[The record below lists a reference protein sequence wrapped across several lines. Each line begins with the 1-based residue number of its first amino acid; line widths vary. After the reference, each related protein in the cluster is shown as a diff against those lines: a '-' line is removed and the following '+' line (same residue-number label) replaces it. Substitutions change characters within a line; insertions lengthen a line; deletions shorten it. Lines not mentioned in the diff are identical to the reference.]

1 MTRKSIEEAR
11 QRKVEIALTKR
22 KYADWLGT
30 LTQVERE
37 VALAAMRTYERIV
50 EGKRLLGGC
59 YLLSF
64 FLNQYL
70 KREKGIE
77 TTAVV
82 GWINDGTTPLMISH
96 AWLEFNS
103 KKTDITL
110 THTEH
115 SDAQLAGELIV
126 LDHVVCSGR
135 VKYTYHRQRT
145 TEAVAMLQKLRE
157 EMPWAVDAK
166 EAEHLQMEGMSKSE
180 ILIQNYLDA
189 APNDKNYDALAR
201 LLAG

>member
-1 MTRKSIEEAR
+1 MGDAR
-11 QRKVEIALTKR
+11 RRKVEIAITKR
-22 KYADWLGT
+22 KYADWLDT
-30 LTQVERE
+30 LTQMERE
-37 VALAAMRTYERIV
+37 VALVAMRTHERIV

-82 GWINDGTTPLMISH
+82 GWVNDGTTPLMISH
-96 AWLEFNS
+96 AWLEFEG

-115 SDAQLAGELIV
+115 PDAQLTGELII
-126 LDHVVCSGR
+126 LDHVVRSGR

-145 TEAVAMLQKLRE
+145 MEAVITLQKLRE

-166 EAEHLQMEGMSKSE
+166 EAEHLQMEEMSESE
-180 ILIQNYLDA
+180 AMIQKYLNA
-189 APNDKNYDALAR
+189 APDDRNYDALAR
-201 LLAG
+201 LLAN